1 VSKETQALLSLR
13 LPRQES
19 KSEEE
24 QDMEQ
29 DQDRVIGSEVKTL
42 IISVSTD
49 PVRLASAICAE
60 AEAQG
65 KVLVS
70 GIGERCKATGIR
82 AEGLAH
88 GWLIQDGYRVA
99 GAYDSEDFNGKVRHL
114 WTYMAVKAEG
124 GR

>member
-13 LPRQES
+13 LPRRES

-24 QDMEQ
+24 QDME
-29 DQDRVIGSEVKTL
+29 QDRVIGSEVKTL

-49 PVRLASAICAE
+49 PVKLASAICAE
-60 AEAQG
+60 AKAQG